1 MAVGASRSVIF
12 IQLIGEGFILLG
24 VVTLPA
30 LLIYAN
36 LAQLDV
42 LTATSMDLSMVDR
55 LVYSFLMAFL
65 TLAMMIVAGI
75 VFPAKQAARLNPTE
89 ALKDE

>member
-1 MAVGASRSVIF
+1 M
-12 IQLIGEGFILLG
+12 LLA

-55 LVYSFLMAFL
+55 LVYSF
-65 TLAMMIVAGI
+65 
-75 VFPAKQAARLNPTE
+75 
-89 ALKDE
+89 